1 MNVSPQDPTTRA
13 NLIMPTTQH
22 AAEVSAGNRFQ
33 FGENWARFLNTL
45 DESRIAVA
53 EQSLK
58 TMLGRDSL
66 AGLRFIDVGSGSGL
80 FSLAARRLGAEVLSF
95 DFDPQSVRCAQA
107 LRSRFFPDD
116 ASWVIHEGSVLDLEF
131 IAGLGQF
138 DIVYSWGVLHHTG
151 HMWNALDLVTRL
163 VQPGGQLFIAIY
175 NDQGY
180 ISRRWTRIKKL
191 YCSGPVG
198 RSLVKAICIPYFV
211 LPPLLL
217 DLVKLRDPTRIYR
230 EYKRE
235 RGMSRAHD
243 WYDWLG
249 GYPFEVA
256 KPEEIFNF
264 YKAQGFELQEMTTCG
279 GGLGCNQ
286 FVFRRSLTQP

>member
-1 MNVSPQDPTTRA
+1 MSH
-13 NLIMPTTQH
+13 QH
-22 AAEVSAGNRFQ
+22 NDHSSEVSSGERFR
-33 FGENWARFLNTL
+33 FGENWSRFLRTL
-45 DESRIAVA
+45 DESRITVA

-58 TMLGRDSL
+58 TMLGRASL

-80 FSLAARRLGAEVLSF
+80 FSLAARRLGAQVFSF
-95 DFDPQSVRCAQA
+95 DFDPQSVQCAVA
-107 LRSRFFPDD
+107 LRSRYFPDD
-116 ASWVIHEGSVLDLEF
+116 TAWIIQEGSVLDTTF
-131 IAGLGQF
+131 IDSLGQF

-151 HMWNALDLVTRL
+151 SMWNALDLVTRL

-191 YCSGPVG
+191 YCSGPIG
-198 RSLVKAICIPYFV
+198 RWLVKAVCIPYFV

-217 DLVKLRDPTRIYR
+217 DLAKFRDPTSIYR

-235 RGMSRAHD
+235 RGMSKVHD

-256 KPEEIFNF
+256 KPEEIFKF
-264 YKAQGFELQEMTTCG
+264 YRAKGYDMQEMITCG

-286 FVFRRSLTQP
+286 FVFKLGSEHR

>member
-1 MNVSPQDPTTRA
+1 MSSDSHYPTTA
-13 NLIMPTTQH
+13 ASVKMSSAQH
-22 AAEVSAGNRFQ
+22 AAEVTAGNRFQ
-33 FGENWARFLNTL
+33 FGDNWARFLTTL
-45 DESRIAVA
+45 DEARIATA

-58 TMLGRDSL
+58 TMLGRDTL

-80 FSLAARRLGAEVLSF
+80 FSLAARRLGAEVHSF
-95 DFDPQSVRCAQA
+95 DFDPQSVRCALE
-107 LRSRFFPDD
+107 LRSRYFPND
-116 ASWVIHEGSVLDLEF
+116 AAWTIQEGSVLDANL
-131 IAGLGQF
+131 ISGLGQF

-151 HMWNALDLVTRL
+151 EMWKALDQVTSL

-180 ISRRWTRIKKL
+180 ISRRWARIKKL
-191 YCSGPVG
+191 YCSGAMG
-198 RSLVKAICIPYFV
+198 RWLVKAVCIPYFV

-235 RGMSRAHD
+235 RGMSRVHD

-256 KPEEIFNF
+256 KPEEIFDF
-264 YKAQGFELQEMTTCG
+264 YTARRFRMEKLTTCG

-286 FVFRRSLTQP
+286 FVFRLAFGEP

>member
-1 MNVSPQDPTTRA
+1 MGNTSIKSPSHSDEIDRGA
-13 NLIMPTTQH
+13 
-22 AAEVSAGNRFQ
+22 RFK
-33 FGENWARFLNTL
+33 FGENWSLFLQTL
-45 DESRIAVA
+45 NESRIAIA

-80 FSLAARRLGAEVLSF
+80 FSLAARRLGATVHSF
-95 DFDPQSVRCAQA
+95 DFDPKSVDCALE
-107 LRSRFFPDD
+107 LRSRFVTDD
-116 ASWVIHEGSVLDLEF
+116 TSWKIEEGSILDENF
-131 IAGLGQF
+131 VRGLGQF

-151 HMWNALDLVTRL
+151 EMWKALDLVSRL
-163 VQPGGQLFIAIY
+163 VNPNGQLFIAIY

-180 ISRRWTRIKKL
+180 ISKRWARIKKL
-191 YCSGPVG
+191 YCSGPFG
-198 RSLVKAICIPYFV
+198 RLLAKVVCIPYFV

-217 DLVKLRDPTRIYR
+217 DLIKLRDPTRIYR
-230 EYKRE
+230 EYKQE
-235 RGMSRAHD
+235 RGMSKLHD

-256 KPEEIFNF
+256 KPEEIFEF
-264 YKAQGFELQEMTTCG
+264 YLNKGFQMERMITCG

-286 FVFRRSLTQP
+286 FVFRRQPL

>member
-1 MNVSPQDPTTRA
+1 MMAGDMLNNSK
-13 NLIMPTTQH
+13 NH
-22 AAEVSAGNRFQ
+22 SSEVERGERFQ
-33 FGENWARFLNTL
+33 FGDNWARFLTTL
-45 DESRIAVA
+45 DEARIVAA
-53 EQSLK
+53 EQSLR
-58 TMLGRDSL
+58 TMLGRDTL

-80 FSLAARRLGAEVLSF
+80 FSLAARRLGAEVHSF
-95 DFDPQSVRCAQA
+95 DFDPQSVQCALE
-107 LRSRFFPDD
+107 LRSRYFPNDT
-116 ASWVIHEGSVLDLEF
+116 AWTIQEGSVLDANF

-151 HMWNALDLVTRL
+151 EMWKALDQVTGL

-191 YCSGPVG
+191 YCSGAIG
-198 RSLVKAICIPYFV
+198 RWLVKVFCIPYFV

-235 RGMSRAHD
+235 RGMSRVHD

-256 KPEEIFNF
+256 KPEEIFDF
-264 YKAQGFELQEMTTCG
+264 YTARRFRMEKLTTCG

-286 FVFRRSLTQP
+286 FVFRLAFAEP